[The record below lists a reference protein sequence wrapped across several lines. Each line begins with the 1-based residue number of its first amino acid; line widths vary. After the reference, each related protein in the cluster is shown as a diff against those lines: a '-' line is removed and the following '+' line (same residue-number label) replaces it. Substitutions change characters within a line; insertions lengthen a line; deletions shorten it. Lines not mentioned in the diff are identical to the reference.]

1 MQIISWII
9 NVVII
14 LQIKTKE
21 SNNEWLDY
29 FKSLTSFF
37 FSRLKR
43 WVINRDNLKQSKRIT
58 KTLDK
63 NE

>member
-9 NVVII
+9 NIVII

-29 FKSLTSFF
+29 G
-37 FSRLKR
+37 
-43 WVINRDNLKQSKRIT
+43 
-58 KTLDK
+58 
-63 NE
+63 